1 MVYVLKYPKDRWKK
15 TSTIV
20 IDLDAIRHNVE
31 ILRERIGNSPKIMA
45 VVKADGYGHGSTE
58 VADALRDQVDWFAV
72 NDIEEGVELRKA
84 DIDLPIL
91 VFGVPGADTC
101 ELYSGYSL
109 TATVSDPRHFNLLP
123 AGTEYHLN
131 FDTGMGRLGFRM
143 EALNEVQAAM
153 EKHDELICTGYYSH
167 FATSDN
173 PDSPKVNEQLQAFSE
188 IRKAM
193 PDHLPVHLSNTGGAF
208 FYDHVEFDMVRSGI
222 GLYGYPP
229 GETPLDHLQP
239 ALKWRS
245 FLTQVK
251 PVKKG
256 DTVSYGARWSA
267 PEDGYVG
274 VVPVGYSDGLSR
286 SLSGKISFKIGEA
299 TYPQVGTITMNY
311 CMVFLGGT
319 SFPAGEEVILV
330 GTPENTLMSWAKIL
344 NTIPYEILTS
354 ISPWIPR
361 HYEDRL
367 K

>member
-1 MVYVLKYPKDRWKK
+1 MKYPKDRWKK

-20 IDLDAIRHNVE
+20 IDLDAIRNNVE
-31 ILRERIGNSPKIMA
+31 ILREKIGNSPKIMA
-45 VVKADGYGHGSTE
+45 VVKADAYGHGSTE

-91 VFGVPGADTC
+91 VFGVPGADTA
-101 ELYSGYSL
+101 ELYSAYSL
-109 TATVSDPRHFNLLP
+109 TATVSDLRHFNLLP

-173 PDSPKVNEQLQAFSE
+173 PDSPKVNEQLLAFAE
-188 IRKAM
+188 IRKLM
-193 PDHLPVHLSNTGGAF
+193 PDHLCVHLSNTGGAF

-229 GETPLDHLQP
+229 GDTALDHLQP
-239 ALKWRS
+239 ALQWRS

-286 SLSGKISFKIGEA
+286 ALSGKIRFMVGEA
-299 TYPQVGTITMNY
+299 AYPQVGTITMNY

-330 GTPENTLMSWAKIL
+330 GTPENTLMSWAKTL
-344 NTIPYEILTS
+344 NTIPYEVLTS

-361 HYEDRL
+361 HYKDRL

>member
-1 MVYVLKYPKDRWKK
+1 MNYPKDRWKK

-20 IDLDAIRHNVE
+20 IDLDAIRHN
-31 ILRERIGNSPKIMA
+31 IRALRAKIGNSPKVMA
-45 VVKADGYGHGSTE
+45 VVKADAYGHGSAE
-58 VADALRDQVDWFAV
+58 VAAALRDVVDWFAV

-84 DIDLPIL
+84 DVDLPVL
-91 VFGVPGADTC
+91 VFGVPGADTA
-101 ELYSGYSL
+101 ELYSAYSL
-109 TATVSDPRHFNLLP
+109 TATVSDLSHFSLLP

-153 EKHDELICTGYYSH
+153 EKHAELICTGYYSH

-173 PDSPKVNEQLQAFSE
+173 PGSAKVNEQLLAFSE

-193 PDHLPVHLSNTGGAF
+193 PDHLPAHLSNTGGAF
-208 FYDHVEFDMVRSGI
+208 FYDNIAFDMLRSGI

-229 GETPLDHLQP
+229 GETALDHLQP
-239 ALKWRS
+239 ALQWRS

-251 PVKKG
+251 SVKKG

-286 SLSGKISFKIGEA
+286 ALSGKISFKINEA
-299 TYPQVGTITMNY
+299 TYPQIGTITMNY

-319 SFPAGEEVILV
+319 SIPVGEEVVLV
-330 GTPENTLMSWAKIL
+330 GTPANTLMSWSKIL
-344 NTIPYEILTS
+344 NTIPYEVLTS

-361 HYEDRL
+361 HYKDSL